1 MRAPYYPSRQE
12 STYFSSLLHEVI
24 RSQSGRTGFLDMSKG
39 CYPSIDSLWQAARYK
54 RDLELQGEVSGKR
67 SDPFVVCDFFRL
79 VGVKTVRNGSVL

>member
-1 MRAPYYPSRQE
+1 
-12 STYFSSLLHEVI
+12 
-24 RSQSGRTGFLDMSKG
+24 MSKG

-79 VGVKTVRNGSVL
+79 VGVRQLETEVCCRLEDRCGLQ